1 MEVTFAGSACKM
13 LCVQTKSA
21 PPTQPIAFNGLEDAI
36 RRQLSQILKS
46 KTFRQVDRLQRFLAY
61 IVEETLAGRG
71 EVLKEYPVGVDVF
84 GKQAGFDPRMDPIV
98 RVQARRLR
106 IRLATY
112 YRDEGPADDVL
123 IELPKGGY
131 TPNFRR
137 VERAVAKKAPASA
150 LLSRNTVMVLQFADN
165 SADGDCDYFCSGLRH
180 EIINALSEVD
190 SIIMVSRDSAADPN
204 DADDRQPAAIVVS
217 GSIRKSGSVLRITMH
232 MSDAV
237 RGCFIWS
244 HSIDRNVGDIFAIQE
259 EVAQLVLRNVRDKL
273 LAGIDR
279 RGSKRQVENLAAH
292 NMYLQGRYH
301 LNQRTEHGLTRA
313 VHFFTKAMEEDPQM
327 AEAYACLADAENLLA
342 HYGVVAPADVWT
354 KAASNAAQAV
364 MLDGESAEARTSF
377 AHVKSTQDWDWE
389 GSELE
394 FRRAIS
400 LDPKYSTAH
409 HWYAVSCLVPQGR
422 LEEALEELLTAQALD
437 PISSIVS
444 RDIAV
449 NHYYRRDF
457 ESALQQCDHTIEQNP
472 HFSAAYWTL
481 GLVQEQRGEMDEA
494 VAAFRRAIELSLPRL
509 RILGSLGRTLAL
521 AGKKDEAIQIL
532 SELEENAS
540 RRYISP
546 FELAL
551 IHFALEQTEEG
562 FECLTKALQDRCFE
576 LVTIKVDP
584 RFDSIAADSRFI
596 ELTRQIGLS

>member
-1 MEVTFAGSACKM
+1 MS
-13 LCVQTKSA
+13 CVQGKSG
-21 PPTQPIAFNGLEDAI
+21 PRTHLTGLNGFEDAI
-36 RRQLSQILKS
+36 RRQLGQILKS
-46 KTFRQVDRLQRFLAY
+46 KTFRQVDRLQHFLAY
-61 IVEETLAGRG
+61 IVGETLAGRG
-71 EVLKEYPVGVDVF
+71 GILKEYTIGVDVF
-84 GKQAGFDPRMDPIV
+84 GNPAGFDPRMDPIV
-98 RVQARRLR
+98 RVQARGLR

-112 YRDEGPADDVL
+112 YRDEGPGDDVI

-131 TPNFRR
+131 TPSFSRA
-137 VERAVAKKAPASA
+137 ERTIARKSPLSA
-150 LLSRNTVMVLQFADN
+150 LLSRNTVMVLQFADH
-165 SADGDCDYFCSGLRH
+165 SPDGDCDYICSGLRH

-204 DADDRQPAAIVVS
+204 DAEDRHPAAIVIG
-217 GSIRKSGSVLRITMH
+217 GSISKSTNMLRITMH
-232 MSDAV
+232 MSDVA

-244 HSIDRNVGDIFAIQE
+244 HSLDRKVSDVFAIQE

-273 LAGIDR
+273 ATGADR
-279 RGSKRQVENLAAH
+279 KGSKRQLENLAAH

-313 VHFFTKAMEEDPQM
+313 VHFFTKAIEEDPQM

-342 HYGVVAPADVWT
+342 YYGLAAPADVWT
-354 KAASNAAQAV
+354 RAASNAAQAV

-400 LDPKYSTAH
+400 FNPKYAPAH
-409 HWYAVSCLVPQGR
+409 HWYAVSCLTPLRR

-437 PISSIVS
+437 PVSSIIS
-444 RDIAV
+444 RDIAL
-449 NHYYRRDF
+449 NYYYHRDF

-494 VAAFRRAIELSLPRL
+494 VAALRRAIELSLPRL
-509 RILGSLGRTLAL
+509 RILGSLGRTLAE

-540 RRYISP
+540 RRYIPP
-546 FELAL
+546 FEPAL
-551 IHFALEQTEEG
+551 IHFALQQTEEG
-562 FECLTKALQDRCFE
+562 FECLTKALQDRCYE
-576 LVTIKVDP
+576 LATIKVDP
-584 RFDSIAADSRFI
+584 RFDSITADPRFI
-596 ELTRQIGLS
+596 ELIRQIGQG

>member
-1 MEVTFAGSACKM
+1 MICDCTMSS
-13 LCVQTKSA
+13 VQTRSTSSTESMEPHSLDEA
-21 PPTQPIAFNGLEDAI
+21 V

-46 KTFRQVDRLQRFLAY
+46 KTFRQVDRLQRFLAF
-61 IVEETLAGRG
+61 IIEETLSGRG
-71 EVLKEYPVGVDVF
+71 DLLKEYPIGVDVF

-112 YRDEGPADDVL
+112 YRDEGPGDDIV
-123 IELPKGGY
+123 IDLPKGGY
-131 TPNFRR
+131 TPIFRR
-137 VERAVAKKAPASA
+137 SEKTASKKAPATA
-150 LLSRNTVMVLQFADN
+150 LLSRNTVMVMPFADH
-165 SADGDCDYFCSGLRH
+165 SAEADCGYFCSGLHH
-180 EIINALSEVD
+180 EIINALSKVD
-190 SIIMVSRDSAADPN
+190 SIIMVSRDPVADTKAVEERPG
-204 DADDRQPAAIVVS
+204 AAILIS
-217 GSIRKSGSVLRITMH
+217 GSIRKSGNVLRITMH

-244 HSIDRNVGDIFAIQE
+244 QSIDRNIGEIFAIQE
-259 EVAQLVLRNVRDKL
+259 EVAQLVLRTVRDTIVSG
-273 LAGIDR
+273 ADR

-292 NMYLQGRYH
+292 NMYVQGRYH
-301 LNQRTEHGLTRA
+301 LSQRTEHGLTRA
-313 VHFFTKAMEEDPQM
+313 MHFFTKAIEEDPQM

-342 HYGVVAPADVWT
+342 HYGVLAPADVWT

-377 AHVKSTQDWDWE
+377 AHIKSTQEWDWE

-400 LDPKYSTAH
+400 LDPKYPTAH
-409 HWYAVSCLVPQGR
+409 HWYAVSCLTPQGR
-422 LEEALEELLTAQALD
+422 LEEALEELLTAQVLD
-437 PISSIVS
+437 PVSSVIS
-444 RDIAV
+444 RDIAL

-481 GLVQEQRGEMDEA
+481 GRVQEQRGEMDEA
-494 VAAFRRAIELSLPRL
+494 MAALRRAIELSLPRL

-521 AGKKDEAIQIL
+521 AGKREEAIQIL
-532 SELEENAS
+532 GELEETATQ
-540 RRYISP
+540 RYISP

-551 IHFALEQTEEG
+551 IYFALERTEEG
-562 FECLTKALQDRCFE
+562 FEYLTRAYQDRCFE
-576 LVTIKVDP
+576 LATIKIDP
-584 RFDSIAADSRFI
+584 RFESIHTDPRFVA
-596 ELTRQIGLS
+596 LTRQIGLP